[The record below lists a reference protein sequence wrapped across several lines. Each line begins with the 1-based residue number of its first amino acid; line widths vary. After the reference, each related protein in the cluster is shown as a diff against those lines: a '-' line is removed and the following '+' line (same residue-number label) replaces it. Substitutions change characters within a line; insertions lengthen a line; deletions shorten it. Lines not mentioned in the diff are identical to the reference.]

1 MNRSHAESNQAN
13 HNASHHSSAPSQW
26 VLDMTDILRDRLA
39 VQDPWATA
47 MAQEIVAGMRDRFGG
62 DDVYV
67 PIPDRNAR
75 NERIRAM
82 FNGRNVAEICDR
94 FGLKRAMVYRICGT
108 RDPQRTVARRDRR

>member
-82 FNGRNVAEICDR
+82 FNGRNVAELCEQ
-94 FGLKRAMVYRICGT
+94 FGLKRAMVYRICGA
-108 RDPQRTVARRDRR
+108 RDPQRTNARRDRR

>member
-1 MNRSHAESNQAN
+1 MNRSHAESNADT
-13 HNASHHSSAPSQW
+13 HHSGAPSQW

-67 PIPDRNAR
+67 PIPDRSAR

-82 FNGRNVAEICDR
+82 FNGRNVAEICDQ

-108 RDPQRTVARRDRR
+108 RDPQRTAARRDRR